1 MIDFLFG
8 FFNSYRDQNWI
19 YLMITGAVFLLTG
32 ILIVLVPEIL
42 VAFIA
47 SIFFVVGFSFLYIG
61 WKLKKSQDKAYRA
74 NINYFD
80 L

>member
-1 MIDFLFG
+1 MTDFLFD
-8 FFNSYRDQNWI
+8 FFNPGRVQNWI
-19 YLMITGAVFLLTG
+19 YLMVIGAIFLLTG

-47 SIFFVVGFSFLYIG
+47 SIFFVIGFSFLYIG
-61 WKLKKSQDKAYRA
+61 WKLKKSQDRVYRVK
-74 NINYFD
+74 INYFD